1 RHGRKGTL
9 WEGRYRSTLI
19 EDGEESLLQVAAY
32 IDLNAVRAGIVEDP
46 KDYRWGGYAEAVA
59 GILVAQNR
67 LVRLLREQ
75 AGAPADDPS
84 PSPTPSSKT
93 WTWNQAHAAY
103 RNHLGDSGAEVRD
116 ETGALIRHGL
126 TKEAITRI
134 QQAGGTLTRG
144 QRLRCQLRFF
154 AEGVFIGSQSF
165 IETCLSQYA
174 PSFGQIRPPKPK
186 LLPSESFCTLRLR
199 SPS

>member
-1 RHGRKGTL
+1 
-9 WEGRYRSTLI
+9 
-19 EDGEESLLQVAAY
+19 SLLQVAAY

-46 KDYRWGGYAEAVA
+46 KDYHWGGYAEAVA
-59 GILVAQNR
+59 GILVAQHR

-84 PSPTPSSKT
+84 LSPTPSSKT
-93 WTWNQAHAAY
+93 WTWNQAQAAY
-103 RNHLGDSGAEVRD
+103 RNHLGDSGAEVLD

-134 QQAGGTLTRG
+134 RQAGGTLTRG
-144 QRLRCQLRFF
+144 QRLRCQLRFV

-186 LLPSESFCTLRLR
+186 PLPAESFCTLRV
-199 SPS
+199 PGK